1 MSKIKAKVKKY
12 DWLDIGERMLKT
24 FVQGVL
30 SYLIISLNGITSVN
44 DIVVKSLLLGCIASG
59 LSAVMNVI
67 VQELE
72 MQNNGRN

>member
-1 MSKIKAKVKKY
+1 MSKVKAKVKKY
-12 DWLDIGERMLKT
+12 DWKDIGERMFKT
-24 FVQGVL
+24 FIQGVL
-30 SYLIISLNGITSVN
+30 SYLIISINGITDTN

-72 MQNNGRN
+72 MQK

>member
-1 MSKIKAKVKKY
+1 MSKVKAKVKRY

-24 FVQGVL
+24 FVQGIL
-30 SYLIISLNGITSVN
+30 SYLIISIKNMTDPSE
-44 DIVVKSLLLGCIASG
+44 IVVKSLLLGCIASG

-72 MQNNGRN
+72 MKGGK